1 MLLACPHCST
11 SYEVAA
17 AALGGGRSVRCAACR
32 TVWLARPEGVLQQP
46 VAAMAAAPDTGDAFE
61 RWEEPPPPE
70 EAAAS
75 EDDWEAEQDPVAAT
89 DWEQAIGHETDS
101 DAADWIAEART
112 IPPALSDMADNTDG
126 FLASDRHDRTDPE
139 FAPPLAPA
147 AGAGF
152 AASLRRSASQRAG
165 QRLRLTSARGG
176 TGWGLPVRPL
186 PVAIAVLAVA
196 AIGLLIWRTSIVRI
210 VPQAASFYAALGMPV
225 NLRGV
230 VFENVRTTQEMHEG
244 IPVLVVEGSIV
255 SVASKPSEAQ
265 RLRFSLRNEAGNEI
279 YSWTALPSR
288 SIVEP
293 GDSVPFRSRLASP
306 PPEGRDVIVRF
317 FNRRDAVTAVR

>member
-17 AALGGGRSVRCAACR
+17 AALGAGRSVRCAACR
-32 TVWLARPEGVLQQP
+32 TVWLARPEGARAEP
-46 VAAMAAAPDTGDAFE
+46 AAAMAGAPDTGDAFD

-70 EAAAS
+70 PAAAS
-75 EDDWEAEQDPVAAT
+75 EDDWESERDPVAAT

-101 DAADWIAEART
+101 DVADWIAEART
-112 IPPALSDMADNTDG
+112 IPPALSNMADNTDG
-126 FLASDRHDRTDPE
+126 FLGSDRHDRTDAE
-139 FAPPLAPA
+139 FAPAPAPA

-165 QRLRLTSARGG
+165 QRLRLASARSGG
-176 TGWGLPVRPL
+176 WQLPVRPL

-317 FNRRDAVTAVR
+317 FNR